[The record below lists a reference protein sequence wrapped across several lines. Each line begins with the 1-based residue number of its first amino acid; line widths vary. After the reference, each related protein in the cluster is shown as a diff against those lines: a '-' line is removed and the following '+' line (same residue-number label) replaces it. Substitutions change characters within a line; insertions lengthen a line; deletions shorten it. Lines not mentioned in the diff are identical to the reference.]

1 MEGCNKNIKNMS
13 VIKKVPLDI
22 MINILTDLY
31 EKGVNFVDIVGNDED
46 EITKMTITVQPDYV
60 DENAE
65 LEELDDLGEEYE
77 EDEDFLIRDYEYDEE
92 EEDCQP
98 LTDHDLNE
106 LI

>member
-1 MEGCNKNIKNMS
+1 MG
-13 VIKKVPLDI
+13 VIRKVPLDI

-31 EKGVNFVDIVGNDED
+31 EKGVNFVDIIGNDD
-46 EITKMTITVQPDYV
+46 NDITKMTITVLPDYV
-60 DENAE
+60 DEDAELDELDE
-65 LEELDDLGEEYE
+65 LEEDFED
-77 EDEDFLIRDYEYDEE
+77 DEDFLIKEYEYDE

>member
-1 MEGCNKNIKNMS
+1 MG
-13 VIKKVPLDI
+13 VIRKVPLDI

-31 EKGVNFVDIVGNDED
+31 EKDVNFVDIVGNDDD
-46 EITKMTITVQPDYV
+46 EVTKMTITVLPDYV

-65 LEELDDLGEEYE
+65 LDELDELEEDFE
-77 EDEDFLIRDYEYDEE
+77 DDDEDFLIKEYEYDEE

>member
-1 MEGCNKNIKNMS
+1 MS

-46 EITKMTITVQPDYV
+46 EITKMTITVLPEYV

-65 LEELDDLGEEYE
+65 LEELDDLEGEYE
-77 EDEDFLIRDYEYDEE
+77 EDEDFLIRDYEYDEK